1 MQSGTKIKVA
11 RLFRAILL
19 ALTVV
24 AALCWLRLA
33 DPAPI
38 ANLRASDF
46 DLMQQLWPRQQTSNP
61 VVIVDIDESSLARIG
76 QWPWSRDKL
85 AKMVENL
92 NALGAKVIAFDV
104 IFPEPDQQSPATVL
118 RRPELADAAKNLSS
132 PLPDT
137 DAIFAEAVAHTP
149 VVAAAAQVS
158 STAPNS
164 ASIKKAGFA
173 IRGTVTALAAPQL
186 QGLISNLPALNA
198 AAKGLGLINIDLATE
213 SGVARNV
220 PLLWSDGKDFLPSL
234 SLEVLRVAQNEST
247 YLVSGSPNID
257 NAIESVRVGKYEIP
271 TNENGLFQLYYRP
284 PRAEDSYS
292 AALFLDSSPDEKLR
306 SKIDGKLV
314 LIGTSAAGL
323 GDRRISSLG
332 QTVPGVSV
340 HAQAI
345 EQILA
350 GQYLA
355 RGEWVTQLELLYIVA
370 AALLFALCSIFLRP
384 GMFVAAWITS
394 VAATLYGATFFFRHS
409 GLMFDATFP
418 LMAST
423 LLFLSLLATKLLV
436 TERYGR
442 SLRHAFSHYLAPP
455 LLTQIEDNPGA
466 LKLGGEQREITV
478 MFVDI
483 KNFTP
488 MTEKLAP
495 NVLVALINQ
504 VLSLCTTAVLDE
516 QGTLDKYIGDAV
528 MAFWNA
534 PLDIAQH
541 QYHAAAAAL
550 KIQNAITAFNLQPGT
565 QSMLNEAK
573 LQPIGLRIGIA
584 TGLATVGNMGSS
596 QRFDYS
602 ALGEPVNM
610 AARAEQACKQVGAD
624 IVIAGQLIGRTT
636 TLSTLDAGK
645 LSFRGLS
652 HKVQCYAV
660 FGHTKD
666 DAHKQAD
673 MALFSFQS
681 GTRLLQPKLAAHYS
695 QFITALVSR
704 RTDYGLKN

>member
-1 MQSGTKIKVA
+1 MA

-19 ALTVV
+19 ALAAA

-38 ANLRASDF
+38 ANLRASGFDF
-46 DLMQQLWPRQQTSNP
+46 LQQLWPRQQTSSP
-61 VVIVDIDESSLARIG
+61 VIIVDIDESSLARIG

-92 NALGAKVIAFDV
+92 NALGAKAIAFDV
-104 IFPEPDQQSPATVL
+104 IFPEPDQQSPAIIL
-118 RRPELADAAKNLSS
+118 RRPELADVAKNVSS
-132 PLPDT
+132 SLPDT
-137 DAIFAEAVAHTP
+137 DAMFAAAVAHAP
-149 VVAAAAQVS
+149 VIAAAAQVL
-158 STAPNS
+158 STATDS

-173 IRGTVTALAAPQL
+173 IRGTVTSLAAPQL

-247 YLVSGSPNID
+247 YVVSGSPKIE
-257 NAIESVRVGKYEIP
+257 NAIETVRVGKFEIP

-284 PRAEDSYS
+284 LRAEDSYS
-292 AALFLDSSPDEKLR
+292 AAQLFDAKPDESLR

-332 QTVPGVSV
+332 RTVPGVSV

-345 EQILA
+345 EQILNN
-350 GQYLA
+350 QFLT
-355 RGEWVTQLELLYIVA
+355 RGEWVTQLELLYVFA

-384 GMFVAAWITS
+384 GTLVAAWVTS
-394 VAATLYGATFFFRHS
+394 IAATLYGATFFFRHS
-409 GLMFDATFP
+409 GLLFDVTFP
-418 LMAST
+418 LLAST
-423 LLFLSLLATKLLV
+423 LLFLLLLATKLLV
-436 TERYGR
+436 TERHGR
-442 SLRHAFSHYLAPP
+442 SLRNAFSRYLAAP
-455 LLTQIEDNPGA
+455 LLTQIEDNPSA
-466 LKLGGEQREITV
+466 LKLGGEQRDITV

-495 NVLVALINQ
+495 EVLVALVNQ
-504 VLSLCTTAVLDE
+504 ILSLCTSAIME
-516 QGTLDKYIGDAV
+516 ENGTLDKYIGDAV

-541 QYHAAAAAL
+541 QYHAASAAL
-550 KIQNAITAFNLQPGT
+550 NIQNAITAFNLQPNT
-565 QSMLNEAK
+565 QRILNDTK
-573 LQPIGLRIGIA
+573 LPPIGVRIGIA

-624 IVIAGQLIGRTT
+624 IVIAGELIGRTVA
-636 TLSTLDAGK
+636 LSILDAGK

-652 HKVQCYAV
+652 HKVQCHAV
-660 FGHTKD
+660 FGSVKD

-673 MALFSFQS
+673 MALYSFQS
-681 GTRLLQPKLAAHYS
+681 GTKLLQPKLATQYS
-695 QFITALVSR
+695 NFFGALASR
-704 RTDYGLKN
+704 RTDYGPKN